1 MITISLKYSFA
12 KLLLLICSRIRVYK
26 EFFSL
31 VRKMS
36 DNGNEKNLRELLDL
50 KTIKKCECIEND

>member
-36 DNGNEKNLRELLDL
+36 DNGNEKDIKELLDL
-50 KTIKKCECIEND
+50 K